1 MDLGGATENLA
12 FLGGGGLSIAAFA
25 RWFWARALAEMQ
37 ARQEASDRKI
47 EQQSRDLAELRDERL
62 AGIEQRLRTFEA
74 GCAMKHDR
82 LQETLTRVEHTA
94 ADVTNILGWTKKLDG
109 KLDRIAEDAAAS
121 RSRVDGQDR
130 WLQNLDNAHQAHVGD
145 RELHNGR

>member
-1 MDLGGATENLA
+1 MSMNPDAVVSALSGLGGILV
-12 FLGGGGLSIAAFA
+12 GSGIVGLVIRGKF
-25 RWFWARALAEMQ
+25 Q
-37 ARQEASDRKI
+37 AVDTLT
-47 EQQSRDLAELRDERL
+47 RDLTQLKDERV
-62 AGIEQRLRTFEA
+62 AGIEQRLCSFET
-74 GCAMKHDR
+74 GCALKHDR